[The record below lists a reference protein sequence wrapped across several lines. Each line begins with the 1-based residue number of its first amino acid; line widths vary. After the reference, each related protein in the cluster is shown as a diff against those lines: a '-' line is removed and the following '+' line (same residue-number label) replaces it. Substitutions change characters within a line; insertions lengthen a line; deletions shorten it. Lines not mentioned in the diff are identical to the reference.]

1 MPIKDYVTGTVPYLV
16 SYEPY
21 NLGSKQ
27 ACDNILDMLSFNLKP
42 QPVPTDINYHVGAG
56 TSYVT
61 TLTLKNLTDGTTLDV
76 QVEFD
81 RDVFIINGVD
91 DSASRRNKLT
101 LVLPPLREY
110 NYRIEIK
117 KADLDSSAN
126 YKEFMSNILLTVT
139 NQENGSLAVRSTS
152 VRMLQEQYLPLQLNV
167 I

>member
-21 NLGSKQ
+21 NLGSTQ

-42 QPVPTDINYHVGAG
+42 QPVPTDINYHVGAE

-61 TLTLKNLTDGTTLDV
+61 TLTLKNLTNKTVLDV

-81 RDVFIINGVD
+81 RDVFIINGMD
-91 DSASRRNKLT
+91 DSSSRRNKLT
-101 LVLPPLREY
+101 LVLTPLQEY
-110 NYRIEIK
+110 SYRIEIK
-117 KADLDSSAN
+117 KTDLDASAN

-139 NQENGSLAVRSTS
+139 NQENGSLAVKNIST
-152 VRMLQEQYLPLQLNV
+152 RGLQEQYVPLQLNV